1 MATYRLRMRAL
12 IETEKN
18 WGVNNYDLPQGIT
31 AVGREHGK
39 IMIILPEV
47 SARHGYFEL
56 NGNGVHYK
64 DSKSTNGTVFIKDGS
79 LTPLVLRD
87 ERILVNRG
95 DRLIF
100 GNPRTG
106 VEMTLEVYDLS
117 PQPL

>member
-1 MATYRLRMRAL
+1 MATYRLRMRGL

-39 IMIILPEV
+39 ILISLPEV
-47 SARHGYFEL
+47 SSRHGYFEL

-64 DSKSTNGTVFIKDGS
+64 DSRSTNGTVFIKDGS
-79 LTPLVLRD
+79 LTTRVLR
-87 ERILVNRG
+87 EEKISMNSG